1 MPFAREC
8 FRLHAKRVTT
18 SGRFCVRMLQTG
30 AEPGAGVREQS
41 MIIAMAWRACL
52 ALILVPIRGR
62 ALVVG
67 LMLGLPT
74 LSPPAL
80 NLAILGLPALGLSA
94 LSLSA
99 LAPNAARAQVA
110 LDLREA
116 DLRSFV
122 QIVSEATGRNFVLD
136 PQVRGTVTVLAPG
149 TMSPAALYEVF
160 LNVLELNRLTIVKG
174 IDADRIVPLNTAR
187 ELAPGGGG
195 TGSYETRVIQ
205 TRNMTPD
212 EVVNVIRPLLPA
224 EAVVSVV
231 PGTRMLILSDRV
243 GNLRRITDLIDRLDT
258 PSAEPIE
265 MVRLRNADASEV
277 LQVIQSMNLITDGA
291 SVTVDRRS
299 NALVV
304 SGSEGLRTQVRALA
318 GRLDVQQNTLASS
331 VVQLNYADAATL
343 SDVVLRSFANGGG
356 EGAPDTGGGSD
367 IRIVSEPQTNSLL
380 ITAPQNRMGDI
391 VAMIKHL
398 DRRPTQVLVEAVIFE
413 MSVEG
418 FSDLSAQFG
427 AIVNDAVV
435 GGVQFSLEG
444 RPSLTGLVSSV
455 LNGDTPDVG
464 SGGVIGGIPSQSERG
479 FAGFLSAIAQTNS
492 TRLLSTPSILTLN
505 SQEAEIVVA
514 QNVPFVTGSFA
525 TVGDTALPENP
536 FQTIERQDV
545 GLTLNV
551 TPQINADGT
560 VKMVIK
566 QEVSNLTN
574 SRASSGGEITARRAL
589 STTVLVRDGNVIML
603 GGLLEDGFGSTSQK
617 VPGLSNLPLLGGLFR
632 GKNSSK
638 DQRVLLVML
647 RPRIV
652 RDDKDAARLTRE
664 VAQAARNASLAIEPA
679 DAEQYPRT
687 SSAAFPFDGADL
699 NQPFDAGFIDDVA
712 QDRNF
717 PPLPTRLRFNGAASR

>member
-1 MPFAREC
+1 MIFGMAR
-8 FRLHAKRVTT
+8 RV
-18 SGRFCVRMLQTG
+18 
-30 AEPGAGVREQS
+30 
-41 MIIAMAWRACL
+41 CL
-52 ALILVPIRGR
+52 V
-62 ALVVG
+62 
-67 LMLGLPT
+67 LMLVMALPM
-74 LSPPAL
+74 
-80 NLAILGLPALGLSA
+80 
-94 LSLSA
+94 
-99 LAPNAARAQVA
+99 LAPGTGRAQVA

-136 PQVRGTVTVLAPG
+136 PTVRGTVTVLAPG

-160 LNVLELNRLTIVKG
+160 LNVLELNRLTIVEG
-174 IDADRIVPLNTAR
+174 VEADRIVPLNTAR

-195 TGSYETRVIQ
+195 SGGYETRVIQ

-258 PSAEPIE
+258 PKSEPIE
-265 MVRLRNADASEV
+265 MVRLRNADAGDV
-277 LQVIQSMNLITDGA
+277 LQVVQSMNLIPEGA

-304 SGSEGLRTQVRALA
+304 SGSEGLRSQVRALA
-318 GRLDVQQNTLASS
+318 GRLDAQQNTLASS

-343 SDVVLRSFANGGG
+343 SDVVLRSFANASVD
-356 EGAPDTGGGSD
+356 GAPDSGNT

-380 ITAPQNRMGDI
+380 ITAPQERMGDI
-391 VAMIKHL
+391 VAMIRHL

-427 AIVNDAVV
+427 AIVNEAVV

-455 LNGDTPDVG
+455 LNGDSVDVG
-464 SGGVIGGIPSQSERG
+464 SGGVIGGVPGQGTRG

-574 SRASSGGEITARRAL
+574 SQASSGGEITARRAL

-603 GGLLEDGFGSTSQK
+603 GGLLEDGFGSVSQR
-617 VPGLSNLPLLGGLFR
+617 VPGLSNLPVLGGLFR
-632 GKNSSK
+632 GKNRSK

-652 RDDKDAARLTRE
+652 RDDKDAAKLTRE
-664 VAQAARNASLAIEPA
+664 VASAARKASLAIEPV

-687 SSAAFPFDGADL
+687 PSAAFPFDGADL